1 MRAARPVAALST
13 ARQHCRSIA
22 GIGWGEVEQRK
33 SRTTASNNLNT
44 LTGPQ
49 LTMHGIGFSASNGE
63 HHNPFYHG
71 GYLDY
76 ISISPY
82 TDGAGAEP
90 AIHFIATVV
99 Q

>member
-1 MRAARPVAALST
+1 
-13 ARQHCRSIA
+13 
-22 GIGWGEVEQRK
+22 
-33 SRTTASNNLNT
+33 
-44 LTGPQ
+44 
-49 LTMHGIGFSASNGE
+49 MHGIGFSVSNGE

-82 TDGAGAEP
+82 TDGAGADP

-99 Q
+99 P

>member
-1 MRAARPVAALST
+1 VVPD
-13 ARQHCRSIA
+13 A
-22 GIGWGEVEQRK
+22 GGPSGGGPFDCTPTLQVDCGHRVGEVEQRK

-49 LTMHGIGFSASNGE
+49 LTMHGIGFSVSNGE

-76 ISISPY
+76 RQFTS
-82 TDGAGAEP
+82 
-90 AIHFIATVV
+90 
-99 Q
+99 